1 MATNITTNATAGY
14 VADIGSIESILILLV
29 FLIAFALI
37 LGEVVDR
44 VLAAWGGAVGMLLV
58 GTYYNSLT
66 WCTGGGHGGDDHGGC
81 HNNLFEAID
90 FNVIGLLL
98 GMMIFAGMLEIS
110 GFFEFV
116 AIKAT
121 KLSKGDPWLL
131 IVYLGTF
138 TTLISVV
145 IDNVTALILIAPV
158 TLKICSKIK
167 ISPIPPLIALAI
179 FSNTGGVAT
188 LVGDPPNV
196 LIASYASALDLGFGF
211 MSFIV
216 HLTPL
221 AIIAW
226 AATLWYMY
234 YHFKKWRE
242 IKPQHVEEILEEDEW
257 AAVNND
263 VLMYRTLGTL
273 SVTVIMF
280 AAVELLH
287 LDLEISAV
295 SLGGAGIAMSIS
307 MLGIPEEKRMDIH
320 EVVHKVEWGA
330 LLFFAGLF
338 VMVGGLEAM
347 GYLEAVAHWMF
358 EHFGPDAVTGDD
370 GITSYAWKSSR
381 DPVVLVIVLIWVS
394 AIASAIVDNIPFCA
408 AMLPVIQEIGRLSED
423 PITNIPT
430 VDIIPLYWA
439 LAIGCGFGGNATPIG
454 SSANVMTIAISE
466 RGGHKI
472 STKEWLSVGV
482 PVMIITCTIG
492 SIVVALFYTHFLTA

>member
-1 MATNITTNATAGY
+1 MATESTSDY
-14 VADIGSIESILILLV
+14 VADTGSIEAILILLV

-37 LGEVVDR
+37 LGEIVDR

-66 WCTGGGHGGDDHGGC
+66 WCTGGGHGGEGAVC
-81 HNNLFEAID
+81 QNNLFEAID

-121 KLSKGDPWLL
+121 KLSGGDPWKL
-131 IVYLGTF
+131 VFYLGTF
-138 TTLISVV
+138 TTVISVF

-158 TLKICSKIK
+158 TLKICSKIE

-196 LIASYASALDLGFGF
+196 LIASYASARDLGFGF
-211 MSFIV
+211 MSFIY

-226 AATLWYMY
+226 GATLWYMHR
-234 YHFKKWRE
+234 HFKNWRE
-242 IKPQHVEEILEEDEW
+242 IKPQNVEEVINEDEW
-257 AAVNND
+257 GAVKND
-263 VLMYRTLGTL
+263 VLMYRTLGAL
-273 SVTVIMF
+273 AVTVVMF

-320 EVVHKVEWGA
+320 EVIHKVEWGA

-347 GYLEAVAHWMF
+347 GYLEAVANMIF
-358 EHFGPDAVTGDD
+358 DNFGPDGT
-370 GITSYAWKSSR
+370 IHNS
-381 DPVVLVIVLIWVS
+381 PVVLVIVLIWVS

-408 AMLPVIQEIGRLSED
+408 AMLPVILEIGELSKD
-423 PITNIPT
+423 PITGIAE
-430 VDIIPLYWA
+430 VEIIPLYWA
-439 LAIGCGFGGNATPIG
+439 LAIGCGFGGNTTPIG

-472 STKEWLSVGV
+472 STKEWLGIGV
-482 PVMIITCTIG
+482 PIMIITCTIG
-492 SIVVALFYTHFLTA
+492 SIVVALFYNHFLTA

>member
-1 MATNITTNATAGY
+1 MSTDATSSY
-14 VADIGSIESILILLV
+14 VADTGSIEAILILLV

-37 LGEVVDR
+37 LGEIVDR

-66 WCTGGGHGGDDHGGC
+66 WCTGGGHGEAGAVC
-81 HNNLFEAID
+81 ENNLFEAID

-121 KLSKGDPWLL
+121 KLSGGDPWKL
-131 IVYLGTF
+131 VFYLGTF
-138 TTLISVV
+138 TTVISVF

-158 TLKICSKIK
+158 TLKICSKIE

-196 LIASYASALDLGFGF
+196 LIASYASARGLGFGF
-211 MSFIV
+211 MSFIY

-226 AATLWYMY
+226 GATLWFMY
-234 YHFKKWRE
+234 RHFKNWRE
-242 IKPQHVEEILEEDEW
+242 VKPQNVEEVTNEDEW
-257 AAVNND
+257 EAVKND
-263 VLMYRTLGTL
+263 TLMYRTLGAL
-273 SVTVIMF
+273 AVTVVMF

-307 MLGIPEEKRMDIH
+307 MLGVPEEKRMDIH

-347 GYLEAVAHWMF
+347 GYLEAIANMIF
-358 EHFGPDAVTGDD
+358 DNFGPDGA
-370 GITSYAWKSSR
+370 IHNS
-381 DPVVLVIVLIWVS
+381 PVVLVIVLIWVS

-408 AMLPVIQEIGRLSED
+408 AMLPVILEIGELSKD
-423 PITNIPT
+423 PITGVAE

-472 STKEWLSVGV
+472 STKEWLAVGV

-492 SIVVALFYTHFLTA
+492 SIVVALFYDHFLTA

>member
-1 MATNITTNATAGY
+1 MVAESTTDY
-14 VADIGSIESILILLV
+14 VADTGSIEAILILLI

-37 LGEVVDR
+37 LGEIVDR

-66 WCTGGGHGGDDHGGC
+66 WCTGGGHGGESAVC
-81 HNNLFEAID
+81 QNNLFEAID

-121 KLSKGDPWLL
+121 KLSGGDPWKL
-131 IVYLGTF
+131 VFYLGTF
-138 TTLISVV
+138 TTVISVF

-211 MSFIV
+211 MSFIY

-221 AIIAW
+221 AIVAW
-226 AATLWYMY
+226 GATLWYMHH
-234 YHFKKWRE
+234 HFKNWRE
-242 IKPQHVEEILEEDEW
+242 IKPQNVEEVINEDEW
-257 AAVNND
+257 EAVKND
-263 VLMYRTLGTL
+263 VLMYRTLGAL
-273 SVTVIMF
+273 AVTVVMF

-320 EVVHKVEWGA
+320 QVIHKVEWGA

-347 GYLEAVAHWMF
+347 GYLEAIANMIF
-358 EHFGPDAVTGDD
+358 DNFGPNGT
-370 GITSYAWKSSR
+370 IHNS
-381 DPVVLVIVLIWVS
+381 PVVLVIVLIWVS

-408 AMLPVIQEIGRLSED
+408 AMLPVILEIGELSKD
-423 PITNIPT
+423 PITGIAE
-430 VDIIPLYWA
+430 VEIIPLYWA

-472 STKEWLSVGV
+472 STKEWLGIGV

-492 SIVVALFYTHFLTA
+492 SIVVALFYDHFLTA

>member
-1 MATNITTNATAGY
+1 MSTDATSSY
-14 VADIGSIESILILLV
+14 VADTGSIEAILILLV

-37 LGEVVDR
+37 LGEIVDR

-66 WCTGGGHGGDDHGGC
+66 WCTGGGHGEAGAVC
-81 HNNLFEAID
+81 ENNLFEAID

-121 KLSKGDPWLL
+121 KLSGGDPWKL
-131 IVYLGTF
+131 VFYLGTF
-138 TTLISVV
+138 TTVISVF

-158 TLKICSKIK
+158 TLKICSKIEV
-167 ISPIPPLIALAI
+167 SPIPPLIALAI

-196 LIASYASALDLGFGF
+196 LIASYASARGLGFGF
-211 MSFIV
+211 MSFIY

-226 AATLWYMY
+226 GATLWFMHR
-234 YHFKKWRE
+234 HFKNWRE
-242 IKPQHVEEILEEDEW
+242 VKPQNVEEVTSEDEW
-257 AAVNND
+257 EAVKND
-263 VLMYRTLGTL
+263 TLMYRTLGAL
-273 SVTVIMF
+273 AVTVVMF

-307 MLGIPEEKRMDIH
+307 MLGVPEEKRMDIH

-347 GYLEAVAHWMF
+347 GYLEAIANMIF
-358 EHFGPDAVTGDD
+358 DNFGPDGS
-370 GITSYAWKSSR
+370 IHNS
-381 DPVVLVIVLIWVS
+381 PVVLVIVLIWVS

-408 AMLPVIQEIGRLSED
+408 AMLPVILEIGELSKD
-423 PITNIPT
+423 PITGVAE

-472 STKEWLSVGV
+472 STKEWLGVGV

-492 SIVVALFYTHFLTA
+492 SIVVALFYDHFLTA

>member
-1 MATNITTNATAGY
+1 MSTDATSSY
-14 VADIGSIESILILLV
+14 VADTGSIEAILILLV

-37 LGEVVDR
+37 LGEIVDR

-66 WCTGGGHGGDDHGGC
+66 WCTGGGHGEAGAVC
-81 HNNLFEAID
+81 ENNLFDAID

-121 KLSKGDPWLL
+121 KLSGGDPWKL
-131 IVYLGTF
+131 VFYLGTF
-138 TTLISVV
+138 TTVISVF

-158 TLKICSKIK
+158 TLKICSKIE

-196 LIASYASALDLGFGF
+196 LIASYASARGLGFGF
-211 MSFIV
+211 MSFIY

-226 AATLWYMY
+226 GATLWFMHR
-234 YHFKKWRE
+234 HFKNWRE
-242 IKPQHVEEILEEDEW
+242 VKPKNVEEVTSEDEW
-257 AAVNND
+257 AAVKND
-263 VLMYRTLGTL
+263 TLMYRTLGAL
-273 SVTVIMF
+273 AVTVVMF

-307 MLGIPEEKRMDIH
+307 MLGVPEEKRMDIH

-347 GYLEAVAHWMF
+347 GYLEAIANMIF
-358 EHFGPDAVTGDD
+358 DGFGPDGTVHN
-370 GITSYAWKSSR
+370 S
-381 DPVVLVIVLIWVS
+381 PVVLVIVLIWVS

-408 AMLPVIQEIGRLSED
+408 AMLPVILEIGELSKD
-423 PITNIPT
+423 PITGVAE

-472 STKEWLSVGV
+472 STKEWLGVGV

-492 SIVVALFYTHFLTA
+492 SIVVALFYDHFLTA

>member
-1 MATNITTNATAGY
+1 MATESTSDY
-14 VADIGSIESILILLV
+14 VADTGSIEAILILLV

-37 LGEVVDR
+37 LGEIVDR

-66 WCTGGGHGGDDHGGC
+66 WCTGGGHGGEGAVC
-81 HNNLFEAID
+81 QNNLFEAID

-121 KLSKGDPWLL
+121 KLSGGDPWKL
-131 IVYLGTF
+131 VFYLGTF
-138 TTLISVV
+138 TTVISVF

-158 TLKICSKIK
+158 TLKICSKIE

-196 LIASYASALDLGFGF
+196 LIASYASARDLGFGF
-211 MSFIV
+211 MSFIY

-226 AATLWYMY
+226 GATLWYMHR
-234 YHFKKWRE
+234 HFKNWRE
-242 IKPQHVEEILEEDEW
+242 IKPQNVEEVINEDEW
-257 AAVNND
+257 EAVKND
-263 VLMYRTLGTL
+263 VLMYRTLGAL
-273 SVTVIMF
+273 AVTVVMF

-295 SLGGAGIAMSIS
+295 SLGGAGIAMSIC
-307 MLGIPEEKRMDIH
+307 MLGVPKEKRMDIH
-320 EVVHKVEWGA
+320 EVIHKVEWGA

-347 GYLEAVAHWMF
+347 GYLEAIANMIF
-358 EHFGPDAVTGDD
+358 DNFGPDGT
-370 GITSYAWKSSR
+370 IHNS
-381 DPVVLVIVLIWVS
+381 PVVLVIVLIWVS

-408 AMLPVIQEIGRLSED
+408 AMLPVILEIGELSKD
-423 PITNIPT
+423 PITGIAE

-472 STKEWLSVGV
+472 STKEWLGVGV

-492 SIVVALFYTHFLTA
+492 SIVVALFYNHFLTA

>member
-1 MATNITTNATAGY
+1 MAANATADY
-14 VADIGSIESILILLV
+14 VADTGSTEAILILLV

-58 GTYYNSLT
+58 GTYYNALT
-66 WCTGGGHGGDDHGGC
+66 WCTGGGHGEEGAVC
-81 HNNLFEAID
+81 QNNLFEAID

-121 KLSKGDPWLL
+121 KLSGGDPWKL
-131 IVYLGTF
+131 VFYLGTF
-138 TTLISVV
+138 TTVISVF

-196 LIASYASALDLGFGF
+196 LIASYASARDLGFGF
-211 MSFIV
+211 MSFIY

-226 AATLWYMY
+226 GATLWYMHR
-234 YHFKKWRE
+234 HFKNWRE
-242 IKPQHVEEILEEDEW
+242 IKPQNVEEVINEDEW
-257 AAVNND
+257 EAVKND
-263 VLMYRTLGTL
+263 VLMYRTLGAL
-273 SVTVIMF
+273 AVTVVMF

-295 SLGGAGIAMSIS
+295 SLGGAGIAMCIS

-320 EVVHKVEWGA
+320 EVIHKVEWGA

-347 GYLEAVAHWMF
+347 GYLEAVANMIF
-358 EHFGPDAVTGDD
+358 DNFGPDGK
-370 GITSYAWKSSR
+370 IHNS
-381 DPVVLVIVLIWVS
+381 PVVLVIALIWIS

-408 AMLPVIQEIGRLSED
+408 AMLPVIEEIGNLSNGE
-423 PITNIPT
+423 
-430 VDIIPLYWA
+430 VEIIPLYWA

-472 STKEWLSVGV
+472 STKEWLAVGV

-492 SIVVALFYTHFLTA
+492 SIVVALFYNHFLSA

>member
-1 MATNITTNATAGY
+1 MSTNATANATTNATANATAEY
-14 VADIGSIESILILLV
+14 VADTGSIEAILILLV

-37 LGEVVDR
+37 LGEIVDR

-58 GTYYNSLT
+58 GTYFNSLT
-66 WCTGGGHGGDDHGGC
+66 WCTGGGHGEAGAVC
-81 HNNLFEAID
+81 QNNLFEAID

-121 KLSKGDPWLL
+121 KLSGGDPWKL
-131 IVYLGTF
+131 VFYLGTF
-138 TTLISVV
+138 TTVISVF

-158 TLKICSKIK
+158 TLKICSKIE

-196 LIASYASALDLGFGF
+196 LIASYASARDLGFGF
-211 MSFIV
+211 MSFIY

-226 AATLWYMY
+226 GATLWYMHR
-234 YHFKKWRE
+234 HFKNWRE
-242 IKPQHVEEILEEDEW
+242 IKPQNVEEVTNEDEW
-257 AAVNND
+257 EAVKND
-263 VLMYRTLGTL
+263 TLMYRTLGAL
-273 SVTVIMF
+273 AVTVIMF

-307 MLGIPEEKRMDIH
+307 MIGVPHEKRMDIH
-320 EVVHKVEWGA
+320 EVIHKVEWGA

-347 GYLEAVAHWMF
+347 GYLEAIANMIF
-358 EHFGPDAVTGDD
+358 DNFGPDGT
-370 GITSYAWKSSR
+370 IHNS
-381 DPVVLVIVLIWVS
+381 PIVLVIVLIWVS

-408 AMLPVIQEIGRLSED
+408 AMLPVILEIGELSKD
-423 PITNIPT
+423 PITGIAE

-472 STKEWLSVGV
+472 STKEWLGVGV

-492 SIVVALFYTHFLTA
+492 SIVVALFYDHFLTA

>member
-1 MATNITTNATAGY
+1 MSTDATSSY
-14 VADIGSIESILILLV
+14 VADTGSIEAILILLV

-37 LGEVVDR
+37 LGEIVDR

-66 WCTGGGHGGDDHGGC
+66 WCTGGGHGEAGAVC
-81 HNNLFEAID
+81 ENNLFEAID

-121 KLSKGDPWLL
+121 KLSGGVPWKL
-131 IVYLGTF
+131 VFYLGTF
-138 TTLISVV
+138 TTVISVF

-158 TLKICSKIK
+158 TLKICSKIE
-167 ISPIPPLIALAI
+167 INPIPPLIARAI

-196 LIASYASALDLGFGF
+196 LIASYASARDLGFGF
-211 MSFIV
+211 MSFIY

-226 AATLWYMY
+226 GATLWFMY
-234 YHFKKWRE
+234 SHFKNWRE
-242 IKPQHVEEILEEDEW
+242 VKPQNVEEVTNEDEW
-257 AAVNND
+257 EAVKND
-263 VLMYRTLGTL
+263 TLMYRTLGAL
-273 SVTVIMF
+273 AVTVVMF

-307 MLGIPEEKRMDIH
+307 MLGVPEEKRMDIH

-347 GYLEAVAHWMF
+347 GYLEAIANMIF
-358 EHFGPDAVTGDD
+358 DNFGPDGA
-370 GITSYAWKSSR
+370 IHNS
-381 DPVVLVIVLIWVS
+381 PVVLVIVLIWVS

-408 AMLPVIQEIGRLSED
+408 AMLPVILEIGELSKD
-423 PITNIPT
+423 PITGVAE

-472 STKEWLSVGV
+472 FNQRMACCRSSCYDYNLHYRLNSCCFILR
-482 PVMIITCTIG
+482 PFPDCL
-492 SIVVALFYTHFLTA
+492 AN

>member
-1 MATNITTNATAGY
+1 MSTDATSRY
-14 VADIGSIESILILLV
+14 VADTGSIEAILILLV
-29 FLIAFALI
+29 FLIAFAII
-37 LGEVVDR
+37 LGEIVDR

-66 WCTGGGHGGDDHGGC
+66 WCTGGGHGEAGAVC
-81 HNNLFEAID
+81 ENNLFEAID

-121 KLSKGDPWLL
+121 KLSGGDPWKL
-131 IVYLGTF
+131 VFYLGTF
-138 TTLISVV
+138 TTVISVF

-158 TLKICSKIK
+158 TLKICSKIE
-167 ISPIPPLIALAI
+167 INPIPPLIALAI

-196 LIASYASALDLGFGF
+196 LIASYASARGLGFGF
-211 MSFIV
+211 MSFIY

-221 AIIAW
+221 AIVAW
-226 AATLWYMY
+226 GATLWFMHR
-234 YHFKKWRE
+234 HFKNWRE
-242 IKPQHVEEILEEDEW
+242 VKPQNVEEVTSEDEW
-257 AAVNND
+257 EAVKND
-263 VLMYRTLGTL
+263 TLMYRTLGAL
-273 SVTVIMF
+273 AVTVVMF

-307 MLGIPEEKRMDIH
+307 MLGVPEEKRMDIH

-347 GYLEAVAHWMF
+347 GYLEAIANMIF
-358 EHFGPDAVTGDD
+358 DNFGPDGS
-370 GITSYAWKSSR
+370 IHNS
-381 DPVVLVIVLIWVS
+381 PVVLVIVLIWVS

-408 AMLPVIQEIGRLSED
+408 AMLPVILEIGELSKD
-423 PITNIPT
+423 PITGIAE

-472 STKEWLSVGV
+472 STKEWLAVGV

-492 SIVVALFYTHFLTA
+492 SIVVALFYDHFLTA

>member
-1 MATNITTNATAGY
+1 MSTDATSSY
-14 VADIGSIESILILLV
+14 VADTGSIEAILILLV

-37 LGEVVDR
+37 LGEIVDR

-66 WCTGGGHGGDDHGGC
+66 WCTGGGHGEASAVC
-81 HNNLFEAID
+81 ENNLFEAID

-121 KLSKGDPWLL
+121 KLSGGDPWKL
-131 IVYLGTF
+131 VFYLGTF
-138 TTLISVV
+138 TTVISVF

-158 TLKICSKIK
+158 TLKICSKIE

-196 LIASYASALDLGFGF
+196 LIASYASARGLGFGF
-211 MSFIV
+211 MSFIY

-221 AIIAW
+221 AIVAW
-226 AATLWYMY
+226 GATLWFMHR
-234 YHFKKWRE
+234 HFKKWRE
-242 IKPQHVEEILEEDEW
+242 VKPQNVEEVTSEDEW
-257 AAVNND
+257 AAVKND
-263 VLMYRTLGTL
+263 TLMYRTLGAL
-273 SVTVIMF
+273 AVTVVMF

-307 MLGIPEEKRMDIH
+307 MLGVPEEKRMDIH

-347 GYLEAVAHWMF
+347 GYLEAIANMIF
-358 EHFGPDAVTGDD
+358 DGFGPDGTVHN
-370 GITSYAWKSSR
+370 S
-381 DPVVLVIVLIWVS
+381 PVVLVIVLIWVS

-408 AMLPVIQEIGRLSED
+408 AMLPVILEIGELSKD
-423 PITNIPT
+423 PITGVAE

-472 STKEWLSVGV
+472 STKEWLGVGV

-492 SIVVALFYTHFLTA
+492 SIVVALFYDHFLTA

>member
-1 MATNITTNATAGY
+1 MSTDATSSY
-14 VADIGSIESILILLV
+14 VADTGSIEAILILLV

-37 LGEVVDR
+37 LGEIVDR

-58 GTYYNSLT
+58 GTYFNSLT
-66 WCTGGGHGGDDHGGC
+66 WCTGGGHGEAGAVC
-81 HNNLFEAID
+81 ENNLFEAID

-121 KLSKGDPWLL
+121 KLSGGDPWKL
-131 IVYLGTF
+131 VFYLGTF
-138 TTLISVV
+138 TTVISVF

-158 TLKICSKIK
+158 TLKICSKIE

-196 LIASYASALDLGFGF
+196 VIASYASARDLGFGF
-211 MSFIV
+211 MSFIY

-221 AIIAW
+221 AIVAW
-226 AATLWYMY
+226 GATLWFMHR
-234 YHFKKWRE
+234 HFKNWRE
-242 IKPQHVEEILEEDEW
+242 VKPQNVEEVTSEDEW
-257 AAVNND
+257 KAVKND
-263 VLMYRTLGTL
+263 TLMYRTLGAL
-273 SVTVIMF
+273 AVTVVMF

-307 MLGIPEEKRMDIH
+307 MLGVPKEKRMDIH

-347 GYLEAVAHWMF
+347 GYLEAVANMIF
-358 EHFGPDAVTGDD
+358 DNFGPEGT
-370 GITSYAWKSSR
+370 IHNS
-381 DPVVLVIVLIWVS
+381 PVVLVIVLIWVS

-408 AMLPVIQEIGRLSED
+408 AMLPVILEIGELSKD
-423 PITNIPT
+423 PITGIAE

-472 STKEWLSVGV
+472 STKEWIGVGV

-492 SIVVALFYTHFLTA
+492 SIVVALFYDHFLTA

>member
-1 MATNITTNATAGY
+1 MSTDATSSY
-14 VADIGSIESILILLV
+14 VADTGSIEAILILLV

-37 LGEVVDR
+37 LGEIVDR

-66 WCTGGGHGGDDHGGC
+66 WCTGGGHGEAGAVC
-81 HNNLFEAID
+81 ENNLFEAID

-121 KLSKGDPWLL
+121 KLSGGDPWKL
-131 IVYLGTF
+131 VFYLGTF
-138 TTLISVV
+138 TTVISVF

-158 TLKICSKIK
+158 TLKICSKIE

-196 LIASYASALDLGFGF
+196 LIASYASARGLGFGF
-211 MSFIV
+211 MSFIY

-221 AIIAW
+221 AIVAW
-226 AATLWYMY
+226 GATLWFMHR
-234 YHFKKWRE
+234 HFKNWRE
-242 IKPQHVEEILEEDEW
+242 VKPQNVEEVTSEDEW
-257 AAVNND
+257 EAVKND
-263 VLMYRTLGTL
+263 TLMYRTLGAL
-273 SVTVIMF
+273 AVTVVMF

-307 MLGIPEEKRMDIH
+307 MLGVPEEKRMDIH

-347 GYLEAVAHWMF
+347 GYLEAIANMIF
-358 EHFGPDAVTGDD
+358 DNFGPDGT
-370 GITSYAWKSSR
+370 IHNS
-381 DPVVLVIVLIWVS
+381 PVVLVIVLIWVS

-408 AMLPVIQEIGRLSED
+408 AMLPVILEIGELSKD
-423 PITNIPT
+423 PITGVAE

-472 STKEWLSVGV
+472 STKEWLGVGV

-492 SIVVALFYTHFLTA
+492 SIVVALFYGHFLTA

>member
-1 MATNITTNATAGY
+1 MSTDATSSY
-14 VADIGSIESILILLV
+14 VADTGSIEAILILLV

-37 LGEVVDR
+37 LGEIVDR

-66 WCTGGGHGGDDHGGC
+66 WCTGGGHGEAGAVC
-81 HNNLFEAID
+81 ENNLFNAID

-121 KLSKGDPWLL
+121 KLSGGDPWKL
-131 IVYLGTF
+131 VFYLGTF
-138 TTLISVV
+138 TTVISVF

-158 TLKICSKIK
+158 TLKICSKIE

-196 LIASYASALDLGFGF
+196 LIASYASARGLGFGF
-211 MSFIV
+211 MSFIY

-221 AIIAW
+221 AIVAW
-226 AATLWYMY
+226 GATLWFMHR
-234 YHFKKWRE
+234 HFKKWRE
-242 IKPQHVEEILEEDEW
+242 VKPQNVDEVTSEDEW
-257 AAVNND
+257 AAVKND
-263 VLMYRTLGTL
+263 TLMYRTLGAL
-273 SVTVIMF
+273 AVTVVMF

-307 MLGIPEEKRMDIH
+307 MLGVPEEKRMDIH

-347 GYLEAVAHWMF
+347 GYLEAIANMIF
-358 EHFGPDAVTGDD
+358 DGFGPDGTVHN
-370 GITSYAWKSSR
+370 S
-381 DPVVLVIVLIWVS
+381 PVVLVIVLIWVS
-394 AIASAIVDNIPFCA
+394 AIASAIVDNVPFCA
-408 AMLPVIQEIGRLSED
+408 AMLPVILEIGELSKD
-423 PITNIPT
+423 PITGVAE

-472 STKEWLSVGV
+472 STKEWLGVGV

-492 SIVVALFYTHFLTA
+492 SIVVALFYDHFLTA

>member
-1 MATNITTNATAGY
+1 MSTNATTSY
-14 VADIGSIESILILLV
+14 VADTGSIEAILILLV
-29 FLIAFALI
+29 FLVAFALI
-37 LGEVVDR
+37 LGEIVDR

-66 WCTGGGHGGDDHGGC
+66 WCTGGGHGEAEAVC
-81 HNNLFEAID
+81 QNNLFEAID

-121 KLSKGDPWLL
+121 KLSGGDPWKL
-131 IVYLGTF
+131 VFYLGTF
-138 TTLISVV
+138 TTVISVF

-158 TLKICSKIK
+158 TLKICSKIE

-196 LIASYASALDLGFGF
+196 LIASYASARDLGFGF
-211 MSFIV
+211 MSFIY

-226 AATLWYMY
+226 GATLWYMHR
-234 YHFKKWRE
+234 HFKNWRE
-242 IKPQHVEEILEEDEW
+242 IKPQNVEEVTNEDEW
-257 AAVNND
+257 EAVKND
-263 VLMYRTLGTL
+263 TLMYRTLGAL
-273 SVTVIMF
+273 AVTVIMF

-307 MLGIPEEKRMDIH
+307 MIGVPHEKRMDIH
-320 EVVHKVEWGA
+320 EVIHKVEWGA

-347 GYLEAVAHWMF
+347 GYLEAIANMIF
-358 EHFGPDAVTGDD
+358 DNFGPDGT
-370 GITSYAWKSSR
+370 IHNS
-381 DPVVLVIVLIWVS
+381 PIVLVIVLIWVS

-408 AMLPVIQEIGRLSED
+408 AMLPVILEIGELSKD
-423 PITNIPT
+423 PITGIAE

-472 STKEWLSVGV
+472 STKEWLGVGV

-492 SIVVALFYTHFLTA
+492 SIVVALFYDHFLTA

>member
-1 MATNITTNATAGY
+1 MAANATADY
-14 VADIGSIESILILLV
+14 VADTGSTEAILILLV

-58 GTYYNSLT
+58 GTYYNALT
-66 WCTGGGHGGDDHGGC
+66 WCTGGGHGEEGAVC
-81 HNNLFEAID
+81 QNNLFEAID

-121 KLSKGDPWLL
+121 KLSGGDPWKL
-131 IVYLGTF
+131 VFYLGTF
-138 TTLISVV
+138 TTVISVF

-196 LIASYASALDLGFGF
+196 LIASYASARDLGFGF
-211 MSFIV
+211 MSFIY

-226 AATLWYMY
+226 GATLWYMHR
-234 YHFKKWRE
+234 HFKNWRE
-242 IKPQHVEEILEEDEW
+242 IKPQNVEEVINEDEW
-257 AAVNND
+257 EAVKND
-263 VLMYRTLGTL
+263 VLMYRTLGAL
-273 SVTVIMF
+273 AVTVVMF

-295 SLGGAGIAMSIS
+295 SLGGAGIAMAIS

-320 EVVHKVEWGA
+320 EVIHKVEWGA

-347 GYLEAVAHWMF
+347 GYLEAVANMIF
-358 EHFGPDAVTGDD
+358 DNFGPDGK
-370 GITSYAWKSSR
+370 IHNS
-381 DPVVLVIVLIWVS
+381 PVVLVIALIWIS

-408 AMLPVIQEIGRLSED
+408 AMLPVIEEIGNLSNGE
-423 PITNIPT
+423 
-430 VDIIPLYWA
+430 VEIIPLYWA

-472 STKEWLSVGV
+472 STKEWLAVGV

-492 SIVVALFYTHFLTA
+492 SIVVALFYNHFLSA

>member
-1 MATNITTNATAGY
+1 MATESVTDT
-14 VADIGSIESILILLV
+14 GSIEAILILLV

-37 LGEVVDR
+37 LGEIVDR

-66 WCTGGGHGGDDHGGC
+66 WCTGGGHGGEGAVC
-81 HNNLFEAID
+81 QNNLFEAID

-121 KLSKGDPWLL
+121 KLSGGDPWKL
-131 IVYLGTF
+131 VFYLGTF
-138 TTLISVV
+138 TTVISVF

-158 TLKICSKIK
+158 TLKICSKIE

-196 LIASYASALDLGFGF
+196 LIASYASARDLGFGF
-211 MSFIV
+211 MSFIY

-226 AATLWYMY
+226 GATLWYMHR
-234 YHFKKWRE
+234 HFKNWRE
-242 IKPQHVEEILEEDEW
+242 IKPQNVEEVTNEDEW
-257 AAVNND
+257 EAVKND
-263 VLMYRTLGTL
+263 TLMYRTLGAL
-273 SVTVIMF
+273 AVTVIMF

-307 MLGIPEEKRMDIH
+307 MIGVPHEKRMDIH
-320 EVVHKVEWGA
+320 EVIHKVEWGA

-347 GYLEAVAHWMF
+347 GYLEAIANMIF
-358 EHFGPDAVTGDD
+358 DNFGPDGT
-370 GITSYAWKSSR
+370 IHNS
-381 DPVVLVIVLIWVS
+381 PVVLVIVLIWVS

-408 AMLPVIQEIGRLSED
+408 AMLPVILEIGELSKD
-423 PITNIPT
+423 PITGIAE
-430 VDIIPLYWA
+430 VEIIPLYWA

-472 STKEWLSVGV
+472 STKEWLGVGV

-492 SIVVALFYTHFLTA
+492 SIVVALFYDHFLTA

>member
-1 MATNITTNATAGY
+1 
-14 VADIGSIESILILLV
+14 
-29 FLIAFALI
+29 
-37 LGEVVDR
+37 
-44 VLAAWGGAVGMLLV
+44 
-58 GTYYNSLT
+58 
-66 WCTGGGHGGDDHGGC
+66 
-81 HNNLFEAID
+81 
-90 FNVIGLLL
+90 
-98 GMMIFAGMLEIS
+98 MMIFAGMLEIS

-121 KLSKGDPWLL
+121 KLSGGDPWKL
-131 IVYLGTF
+131 VFYLGTF
-138 TTLISVV
+138 TTVISVF

-158 TLKICSKIK
+158 TLKICSKIE

-196 LIASYASALDLGFGF
+196 LIASYASARGLGFGF
-211 MSFIV
+211 MSFIY

-221 AIIAW
+221 AIVAW
-226 AATLWYMY
+226 GATLWFMHR
-234 YHFKKWRE
+234 HFKKWRE
-242 IKPQHVEEILEEDEW
+242 VKPQNVDEVTSEDEW
-257 AAVNND
+257 AAVKND
-263 VLMYRTLGTL
+263 TLMYRTLGAL
-273 SVTVIMF
+273 AVTVVMF

-307 MLGIPEEKRMDIH
+307 MLGVPEEKRMDIH

-347 GYLEAVAHWMF
+347 GYLEAIANMIF
-358 EHFGPDAVTGDD
+358 DGFGPDGSVHN
-370 GITSYAWKSSR
+370 S
-381 DPVVLVIVLIWVS
+381 PVVLVIVLIWVS

-408 AMLPVIQEIGRLSED
+408 AMLPVILEIGELSKD
-423 PITNIPT
+423 PITGVAE

-472 STKEWLSVGV
+472 STKEWLGVGV

-492 SIVVALFYTHFLTA
+492 SIVVALFYDHFLTA

>member
-1 MATNITTNATAGY
+1 MSTDATSSY
-14 VADIGSIESILILLV
+14 VADTGSIEAILILLV

-37 LGEVVDR
+37 LGEIVDR

-66 WCTGGGHGGDDHGGC
+66 WCTGGGHGEAGAVC
-81 HNNLFEAID
+81 ENNLFEAID

-121 KLSKGDPWLL
+121 KLSGGDPWKL
-131 IVYLGTF
+131 VFYLGTF
-138 TTLISVV
+138 TTVISVF

-158 TLKICSKIK
+158 TLKICSKIE

-196 LIASYASALDLGFGF
+196 LIASYASARGLGFGF
-211 MSFIV
+211 MSFIY

-226 AATLWYMY
+226 GATLWFMHR
-234 YHFKKWRE
+234 HFKNWRE
-242 IKPQHVEEILEEDEW
+242 VKPQNVEEVTSEDEW
-257 AAVNND
+257 EAVKND
-263 VLMYRTLGTL
+263 TLMYRTLGAL
-273 SVTVIMF
+273 AVTVVMF

-307 MLGIPEEKRMDIH
+307 MLGVPEEKRMDIH

-347 GYLEAVAHWMF
+347 GYLEAIANMIF
-358 EHFGPDAVTGDD
+358 DNFGPDGT
-370 GITSYAWKSSR
+370 IHNS
-381 DPVVLVIVLIWVS
+381 PVVLVIVLIWVS

-408 AMLPVIQEIGRLSED
+408 AMLPVILEIGELSKD
-423 PITNIPT
+423 PITGIAE

-472 STKEWLSVGV
+472 STKEWLGVGV

-492 SIVVALFYTHFLTA
+492 SIVVALFYDHFLTA

>member
-1 MATNITTNATAGY
+1 M
-14 VADIGSIESILILLV
+14 SIEAILILLI
-29 FLIAFALI
+29 FIIAFALI

-58 GTYYNSLT
+58 GTYYQALT
-66 WCTGGGHGGDDHGGC
+66 WCTGGHGDVC
-81 HNNLFEAID
+81 ENNLFEAID

-131 IVYLGTF
+131 VVYLGTF
-138 TTLISVV
+138 TTIISVF

-158 TLKICSKIK
+158 TLKICSKIE

-196 LIASYASALDLGFGF
+196 LIASYTNELGLGF
-211 MSFIV
+211 SFISFIE

-226 AATLWYMY
+226 GATLVYMR
-234 YHFKKWRE
+234 YHYTEWRG
-242 IKPQHVEEILEEDEW
+242 KTPRNVEEIMGEDEW
-257 AAVNND
+257 AAVSND
-263 VLMYRTLGTL
+263 VLMYRTLGAL
-273 SVTVIMF
+273 AVTVIMF
-280 AAVELLH
+280 AAVELIH
-287 LDLEISAV
+287 IDLEISAV
-295 SLGGAGIAMSIS
+295 SLGGAGIAMSIC
-307 MLGIPEEKRMDIH
+307 MIGVTKEKQLDIH
-320 EVVHKVEWGA
+320 EVIHKVEWAA

-347 GYLEAVAHWMF
+347 GHLESIANWIF
-358 EHFGPDAVTGDD
+358 NNFGPEGAISQDE
-370 GITSYAWKSSR
+370 
-381 DPVVLVIVLIWVS
+381 VVLVIVLIWVS
-394 AIASAIVDNIPFCA
+394 AISSAIVDNIPFCA
-408 AMLPVIQEIGRLSED
+408 AMLPVINQLGELSVD
-423 PITNIPT
+423 PVTGISAVN
-430 VDIIPLYWA
+430 VIPLYWA

-454 SSANVMTIAISE
+454 SSANVMTISISE

-472 STKEWLSVGV
+472 STKEWLAVGV
-482 PVMIITCTIG
+482 PVMLITCTIA
-492 SIVVALFYTHFLTA
+492 SIVVALFYGHFETA

>member
-1 MATNITTNATAGY
+1 MSTDATSGY
-14 VADIGSIESILILLV
+14 VADTGSIEAILILLV

-37 LGEVVDR
+37 LGEIVDR

-66 WCTGGGHGGDDHGGC
+66 WCTGGGHGEAGAVC
-81 HNNLFEAID
+81 ENNLFEAID

-121 KLSKGDPWLL
+121 KLSGGDPWKL
-131 IVYLGTF
+131 VFYLGTF
-138 TTLISVV
+138 TTVISVF

-158 TLKICSKIK
+158 TLKICSKIE
-167 ISPIPPLIALAI
+167 INPIPPLIALAI

-196 LIASYASALDLGFGF
+196 LIASYASARGLGFGF
-211 MSFIV
+211 MSFIY

-226 AATLWYMY
+226 GATLWFMY
-234 YHFKKWRE
+234 RHFKNWRE
-242 IKPQHVEEILEEDEW
+242 VKPQNVEEVTNEDEW
-257 AAVNND
+257 EAVKND
-263 VLMYRTLGTL
+263 TLMYRTLGAL
-273 SVTVIMF
+273 AVTVVMF

-307 MLGIPEEKRMDIH
+307 MLGVPEEKRIDIH

-347 GYLEAVAHWMF
+347 GYLEAIANMIF
-358 EHFGPDAVTGDD
+358 DNFGPDGS
-370 GITSYAWKSSR
+370 IHNS
-381 DPVVLVIVLIWVS
+381 PVVLVIVLIWVS

-408 AMLPVIQEIGRLSED
+408 AMLPVILEIGELSKD
-423 PITNIPT
+423 PITGIAE

-472 STKEWLSVGV
+472 STKEWLAVGV

-492 SIVVALFYTHFLTA
+492 SIVVALFYDHFLTA

>member
-1 MATNITTNATAGY
+1 MSTNATSDY
-14 VADIGSIESILILLV
+14 IADTGSIEAILVLLV

-66 WCTGGGHGGDDHGGC
+66 WCTGGGHGEAGAVC
-81 HNNLFEAID
+81 QNNLFEAID

-121 KLSKGDPWLL
+121 KLSGGDPWKL
-131 IVYLGTF
+131 VFYLGTF
-138 TTLISVV
+138 TTVISVF

-196 LIASYASALDLGFGF
+196 LIASYTSARGWGFGF
-211 MSFIV
+211 MSFIE

-226 AATLWYMY
+226 GATLWYMHR
-234 YHFKKWRE
+234 HFKKWRE
-242 IKPQHVEEILEEDEW
+242 VKPQNVEVVISEDEW
-257 AAVNND
+257 EAVNND
-263 VLMYRTLGTL
+263 TLMYRTLGAL
-273 SVTVIMF
+273 AVTVIMF

-295 SLGGAGIAMSIS
+295 SLGGAGIAMAIS
-307 MLGIPEEKRMDIH
+307 MIGVPHEKRMDIH

-347 GYLEAVAHWMF
+347 GYLEAIANLIF
-358 EHFGPDAVTGDD
+358 DNFGPDGKISQDEVA
-370 GITSYAWKSSR
+370 
-381 DPVVLVIVLIWVS
+381 LVIVLIWVS

-408 AMLPVIQEIGRLSED
+408 AMLPVIEQLGTLSED
-423 PITNIPT
+423 PITGVAAVN
-430 VDIIPLYWA
+430 IIPLYWA

-472 STKEWLSVGV
+472 STKEWLAVGV
-482 PVMIITCTIG
+482 PVMLITCTIG
-492 SIVVALFYTHFLTA
+492 SIVVAIFYKLFEWA

>member
-1 MATNITTNATAGY
+1 MSTNASSDY
-14 VADIGSIESILILLV
+14 IADTGSIEAILVLLV

-66 WCTGGGHGGDDHGGC
+66 WCTGGGHGGEGSIC
-81 HNNLFEAID
+81 QNNLFEAID

-121 KLSKGDPWLL
+121 KLSGGDPWKL
-131 IVYLGTF
+131 VFYLGTF
-138 TTLISVV
+138 TTVISVF

-196 LIASYASALDLGFGF
+196 LIASYTSARGWGFGF
-211 MSFIV
+211 MSFIE

-221 AIIAW
+221 AIVAW
-226 AATLWYMY
+226 GATLWYMHR
-234 YHFKKWRE
+234 HFKKWRE
-242 IKPQHVEEILEEDEW
+242 VKPQNVEVVISEDEW
-257 AAVNND
+257 EAVKND
-263 VLMYRTLGTL
+263 TLMYRTLGAL
-273 SVTVIMF
+273 AVTVIMF

-295 SLGGAGIAMSIS
+295 SLGGAGIAMAIS
-307 MLGIPEEKRMDIH
+307 MIGVPHEKRMDIH

-347 GYLEAVAHWMF
+347 GYLEAIANLIF
-358 EHFGPDAVTGDD
+358 DNFGPDGS
-370 GITSYAWKSSR
+370 ISQNEI
-381 DPVVLVIVLIWVS
+381 VLVIVLIWVS

-408 AMLPVIQEIGRLSED
+408 AMLPVIEQLGTLSED
-423 PITNIPT
+423 PVTGIAAVN
-430 VDIIPLYWA
+430 VIPLYWA

-472 STKEWLSVGV
+472 STKEWLSVGI

-492 SIVVALFYTHFLTA
+492 SIVVALFYGHFETA

>member
-1 MATNITTNATAGY
+1 MATSSTSEYI
-14 VADIGSIESILILLV
+14 ADTGSIEAILILLI
-29 FLIAFALI
+29 FLVAFALI
-37 LGEVVDR
+37 LGEIVDR

-66 WCTGGGHGGDDHGGC
+66 WCTGGGHGGESGGC
-81 HNNLFEAID
+81 ENNLFEAID

-121 KLSKGDPWLL
+121 KLSGGDPWKL
-131 IVYLGTF
+131 VFYLGTF
-138 TTLISVV
+138 TTLISVF

-196 LIASYASALDLGFGF
+196 LIASYASTLDLGFGF
-211 MSFIV
+211 MSFIY

-226 AATLWYMY
+226 AATLWYMH

-242 IKPQHVEEILEEDEW
+242 IKPQNVDEILAEDEW
-257 AAVNND
+257 EAVKNST
-263 VLMYRTLGTL
+263 LMYRTLGAL
-273 SVTVIMF
+273 SVTVVMF

-287 LDLEISAV
+287 LNLEISAV

-320 EVVHKVEWGA
+320 EVIHKVEWGA

-347 GYLEAVAHWMF
+347 GYLEAVANWMF
-358 EHFGPDAVTGDD
+358 ENFGPEGKR
-370 GITSYAWKSSR
+370 SNNE
-381 DPVVLVIVLIWVS
+381 VVLVIVVIWVS
-394 AIASAIVDNIPFCA
+394 AIASAVVDNIPFCA

-423 PITNIPT
+423 PITGIAAVN
-430 VDIIPLYWA
+430 IIPLYWA

-472 STKEWLSVGV
+472 STKEWLAVGV

-492 SIVVALFYTHFLTA
+492 SIVVALFYDWFTWA

>member
-1 MATNITTNATAGY
+1 MSTDATSSY
-14 VADIGSIESILILLV
+14 VADTGSIEAILILLV

-37 LGEVVDR
+37 LGEIVDR
-44 VLAAWGGAVGMLLV
+44 VLAAWGGAVGMLLI

-66 WCTGGGHGGDDHGGC
+66 WCTGGGHGEASAVC
-81 HNNLFEAID
+81 ENNLFEAID

-121 KLSKGDPWLL
+121 KLSGGDPWKL
-131 IVYLGTF
+131 VFYLGTF
-138 TTLISVV
+138 TTVISVF

-158 TLKICSKIK
+158 TLKICSKIE

-196 LIASYASALDLGFGF
+196 LIASYASARGLGFGF
-211 MSFIV
+211 MSFIY

-221 AIIAW
+221 AIVAW
-226 AATLWYMY
+226 GATLWFMHR
-234 YHFKKWRE
+234 HFKKWRE
-242 IKPQHVEEILEEDEW
+242 VKPQNVEEVTSEDEW
-257 AAVNND
+257 AAVKND
-263 VLMYRTLGTL
+263 TLMYRTLGAL
-273 SVTVIMF
+273 AVTVVMF

-307 MLGIPEEKRMDIH
+307 MLGVPEEKRMDIH

-347 GYLEAVAHWMF
+347 GYLEAIANMIF
-358 EHFGPDAVTGDD
+358 DGFGPDGTVHN
-370 GITSYAWKSSR
+370 S
-381 DPVVLVIVLIWVS
+381 PVVLVIVLIWVS

-408 AMLPVIQEIGRLSED
+408 AMLPVILEIGELSKD
-423 PITNIPT
+423 PITGVAE

-472 STKEWLSVGV
+472 STKEWLGVGV

-492 SIVVALFYTHFLTA
+492 SIVVALFYDHFLTA

>member
-1 MATNITTNATAGY
+1 MATESTTDY
-14 VADIGSIESILILLV
+14 VADTGSIEAILILLV
-29 FLIAFALI
+29 FLVAFALI
-37 LGEVVDR
+37 LGEIVDR

-66 WCTGGGHGGDDHGGC
+66 WCTGGGHGEAGAVC
-81 HNNLFEAID
+81 QNNLFDAID

-121 KLSKGDPWLL
+121 KLSGGDPWKL
-131 IVYLGTF
+131 VFYLGTF
-138 TTLISVV
+138 TTVISVF

-158 TLKICSKIK
+158 TLKICSKIE

-196 LIASYASALDLGFGF
+196 LIASYASARDLGFGF
-211 MSFIV
+211 MSFIY

-221 AIIAW
+221 AIVAW
-226 AATLWYMY
+226 GATLWFMHR
-234 YHFKKWRE
+234 HFKNWRE
-242 IKPQHVEEILEEDEW
+242 IKPQNVEEVTSEDEW
-257 AAVNND
+257 EAVKND
-263 VLMYRTLGTL
+263 TLMYRTLGAL
-273 SVTVIMF
+273 GVTVVMF

-307 MLGIPEEKRMDIH
+307 MLGVPEEKRMDIH

-347 GYLEAVAHWMF
+347 GYLEAIANMIF
-358 EHFGPDAVTGDD
+358 DNFGPDGT
-370 GITSYAWKSSR
+370 IHNS
-381 DPVVLVIVLIWVS
+381 PIVLVIVLIWVS

-408 AMLPVIQEIGRLSED
+408 AMLPVILEIGELSKD
-423 PITNIPT
+423 PVTGIAE

-472 STKEWLSVGV
+472 STKEWLGVGV

-492 SIVVALFYTHFLTA
+492 SIVVALFYDHFLTA

>member
-1 MATNITTNATAGY
+1 MSTDATSSY
-14 VADIGSIESILILLV
+14 VADTGSIEAILILLV

-37 LGEVVDR
+37 LGEIVDR

-66 WCTGGGHGGDDHGGC
+66 WCTGGGHGEAGAVC
-81 HNNLFEAID
+81 ENNLFEAID

-121 KLSKGDPWLL
+121 KLSGGDPWKL
-131 IVYLGTF
+131 VFYLGTF
-138 TTLISVV
+138 TTVISVF

-158 TLKICSKIK
+158 TLKICSKIE

-196 LIASYASALDLGFGF
+196 LIASYASARGLGFGF
-211 MSFIV
+211 MSFIY

-221 AIIAW
+221 AIVAW
-226 AATLWYMY
+226 GATLWFMHR
-234 YHFKKWRE
+234 HFKKWRE
-242 IKPQHVEEILEEDEW
+242 VKPQNVEEVTSEDEW
-257 AAVNND
+257 EAVKND
-263 VLMYRTLGTL
+263 TLMYRTLGAL
-273 SVTVIMF
+273 AVTVVMF

-307 MLGIPEEKRMDIH
+307 MLGVPKEKRMDIH
-320 EVVHKVEWGA
+320 EVIHKVEWGA

-347 GYLEAVAHWMF
+347 GYLEAIANMIF
-358 EHFGPDAVTGDD
+358 DNFGPDGS
-370 GITSYAWKSSR
+370 IHNS
-381 DPVVLVIVLIWVS
+381 PVVLVIVLIWVS

-408 AMLPVIQEIGRLSED
+408 AMLPVILEIGELSKD
-423 PITNIPT
+423 PVTGIAE

-472 STKEWLSVGV
+472 STKEWLGVGV

-492 SIVVALFYTHFLTA
+492 SIVVALFYDHFLTA

>member
-1 MATNITTNATAGY
+1 MCIR
-14 VADIGSIESILILLV
+14 
-29 FLIAFALI
+29 
-37 LGEVVDR
+37 DR
-44 VLAAWGGAVGMLLV
+44 
-58 GTYYNSLT
+58 
-66 WCTGGGHGGDDHGGC
+66 CTGGGHGEAGAVC
-81 HNNLFEAID
+81 ENNLFDAID

-121 KLSKGDPWLL
+121 KLSGGDPWKL
-131 IVYLGTF
+131 VFYLGTF
-138 TTLISVV
+138 TTVISVF

-158 TLKICSKIK
+158 TLKICSKIE

-196 LIASYASALDLGFGF
+196 LIASYASARGLGFGF
-211 MSFIV
+211 MSFIY

-221 AIIAW
+221 AIVAW
-226 AATLWYMY
+226 GATLWFMHR
-234 YHFKKWRE
+234 HFKKWRE
-242 IKPQHVEEILEEDEW
+242 VKPQNVEEVTSEDEW
-257 AAVNND
+257 AAVKND
-263 VLMYRTLGTL
+263 TLMYRTLGAL
-273 SVTVIMF
+273 AVTVVMF

-307 MLGIPEEKRMDIH
+307 MLGVPEEKRMDIH

-347 GYLEAVAHWMF
+347 GYLEAIANMIF
-358 EHFGPDAVTGDD
+358 DGFGPDGTVHN
-370 GITSYAWKSSR
+370 S
-381 DPVVLVIVLIWVS
+381 PVVLVIVLIWVS

-408 AMLPVIQEIGRLSED
+408 AMLPVILEIGELSKD
-423 PITNIPT
+423 PITGVAE

-472 STKEWLSVGV
+472 STKEWLGVGV

-492 SIVVALFYTHFLTA
+492 SIVVALFYDHFLTA

>member
-1 MATNITTNATAGY
+1 MSTDTTSSY
-14 VADIGSIESILILLV
+14 VADTGSIEAILILLV

-37 LGEVVDR
+37 LGEIVDR

-66 WCTGGGHGGDDHGGC
+66 WCTGGGHGEAGAVC
-81 HNNLFEAID
+81 ENNLFNAID

-121 KLSKGDPWLL
+121 KLSGGDPWKL
-131 IVYLGTF
+131 VFYLGTF
-138 TTLISVV
+138 TTVISVF

-158 TLKICSKIK
+158 TLKICSKIE

-196 LIASYASALDLGFGF
+196 LIASYASARGLGFGF
-211 MSFIV
+211 MSFIY

-221 AIIAW
+221 AIVAW
-226 AATLWYMY
+226 GATLWFMHR
-234 YHFKKWRE
+234 HFKKWRE
-242 IKPQHVEEILEEDEW
+242 VKPQNVEEVTSEDEW
-257 AAVNND
+257 AAVKND
-263 VLMYRTLGTL
+263 TLMYRTLGAL
-273 SVTVIMF
+273 AVTVVMF

-307 MLGIPEEKRMDIH
+307 MLGVPEEKRMDIH

-347 GYLEAVAHWMF
+347 GYLEAIANMIF
-358 EHFGPDAVTGDD
+358 DGFGPDGTVHN
-370 GITSYAWKSSR
+370 S
-381 DPVVLVIVLIWVS
+381 PVVLVIVLIWVS

-408 AMLPVIQEIGRLSED
+408 AMLPVILEIGELSKD
-423 PITNIPT
+423 PITGVAE

-472 STKEWLSVGV
+472 STKEWLGVGV

-492 SIVVALFYTHFLTA
+492 SIVVALFYDHFLTA

>member
-1 MATNITTNATAGY
+1 MVTNATADY
-14 VADIGSIESILILLV
+14 VADTGSIEAILILLV

-58 GTYYNSLT
+58 GTYYNALT
-66 WCTGGGHGGDDHGGC
+66 WCTGGGHGEEGAVC
-81 HNNLFEAID
+81 QNNLFEAID

-121 KLSKGDPWLL
+121 KLSGGDPWKL
-131 IVYLGTF
+131 VFYLGTF
-138 TTLISVV
+138 TTVISVF

-196 LIASYASALDLGFGF
+196 LIASYASARDLGFGF
-211 MSFIV
+211 MSFIY

-226 AATLWYMY
+226 GATLWYMHR
-234 YHFKKWRE
+234 HFKNWRE
-242 IKPQHVEEILEEDEW
+242 IKPQNVEEVINEDEW
-257 AAVNND
+257 EAVKND
-263 VLMYRTLGTL
+263 VLMYRTLGAL
-273 SVTVIMF
+273 AVTVVMF

-295 SLGGAGIAMSIS
+295 SLGGAGIAMCIS

-320 EVVHKVEWGA
+320 EVIHKVEWGA

-347 GYLEAVAHWMF
+347 GYLEAVANMIF
-358 EHFGPDAVTGDD
+358 DNFGPDGK
-370 GITSYAWKSSR
+370 IHNS
-381 DPVVLVIVLIWVS
+381 PVVLVIALIWIS

-408 AMLPVIQEIGRLSED
+408 AMLPVIEEIGNLSNGE
-423 PITNIPT
+423 
-430 VDIIPLYWA
+430 VEIIPLYWA

-472 STKEWLSVGV
+472 STKEWLAVGV

-492 SIVVALFYTHFLTA
+492 SIVVALFYNHFLSA

>member
-1 MATNITTNATAGY
+1 MSTDSTSSY
-14 VADIGSIESILILLV
+14 VADTGSIEAILILLV

-37 LGEVVDR
+37 LGEIVDR
-44 VLAAWGGAVGMLLV
+44 VLAAWGGAVGMLLI

-66 WCTGGGHGGDDHGGC
+66 WCTGGGHGEAGAVC
-81 HNNLFEAID
+81 ENNLFNAID

-121 KLSKGDPWLL
+121 KLSGGDPWKL
-131 IVYLGTF
+131 VFYLGTF
-138 TTLISVV
+138 TTVISVF

-158 TLKICSKIK
+158 TLKICSKIE

-196 LIASYASALDLGFGF
+196 LIASYASARGLGFGF
-211 MSFIV
+211 MSFIY

-221 AIIAW
+221 AIVAW
-226 AATLWYMY
+226 GATLWFMHR
-234 YHFKKWRE
+234 HFKKWRE
-242 IKPQHVEEILEEDEW
+242 IKPQNVEEVTSEDEW
-257 AAVNND
+257 AAVKND
-263 VLMYRTLGTL
+263 TLMYRTLGAL
-273 SVTVIMF
+273 AVTVVMF

-307 MLGIPEEKRMDIH
+307 MLGVPEEKRMDIH

-347 GYLEAVAHWMF
+347 GYLEAIANMIF
-358 EHFGPDAVTGDD
+358 DGFGPDGTVHN
-370 GITSYAWKSSR
+370 S
-381 DPVVLVIVLIWVS
+381 PVVLVIVLIWVS

-408 AMLPVIQEIGRLSED
+408 AMLPVILEIGELSKD
-423 PITNIPT
+423 PITGVAE

-472 STKEWLSVGV
+472 STKEWLGVGV

-492 SIVVALFYTHFLTA
+492 SIVVALFYDHFLTA

>member
-1 MATNITTNATAGY
+1 MSTDATSSY
-14 VADIGSIESILILLV
+14 VADTGSIEAILILLV

-37 LGEVVDR
+37 LGEIVDR

-66 WCTGGGHGGDDHGGC
+66 WCTGGGHGEAGAVC
-81 HNNLFEAID
+81 ENNLFDAID

-121 KLSKGDPWLL
+121 KLSGGDPWKL
-131 IVYLGTF
+131 VFYLGTF
-138 TTLISVV
+138 TTVISVF

-158 TLKICSKIK
+158 TLKICSKIE

-196 LIASYASALDLGFGF
+196 LIASYASARGLGFGF
-211 MSFIV
+211 MSFIY

-226 AATLWYMY
+226 GATLWFMHR
-234 YHFKKWRE
+234 HFKNWRNV
-242 IKPQHVEEILEEDEW
+242 KPQNVEEVTSEDEW
-257 AAVNND
+257 AAVKND
-263 VLMYRTLGTL
+263 TLMYRTLGAL
-273 SVTVIMF
+273 AVTVVMF

-307 MLGIPEEKRMDIH
+307 MLGVPEEKRMDIH

-347 GYLEAVAHWMF
+347 GYLEAIANMIF
-358 EHFGPDAVTGDD
+358 DGFGPDGTVHN
-370 GITSYAWKSSR
+370 S
-381 DPVVLVIVLIWVS
+381 PVVLVIVLIWVS

-408 AMLPVIQEIGRLSED
+408 AMLPVILEIGELSKD
-423 PITNIPT
+423 PITGVAE

-472 STKEWLSVGV
+472 STKEWLGVGV

-492 SIVVALFYTHFLTA
+492 SIVVALFYDHFLTA

>member
-1 MATNITTNATAGY
+1 MSTDTTSSY
-14 VADIGSIESILILLV
+14 VADTGSIEAILILLV

-37 LGEVVDR
+37 LGEIVDR

-66 WCTGGGHGGDDHGGC
+66 WCTGGGHGEAGAVC
-81 HNNLFEAID
+81 ENNLFEAID

-121 KLSKGDPWLL
+121 KLSGGDPWKL
-131 IVYLGTF
+131 VFYLGTF
-138 TTLISVV
+138 TTVISVF

-158 TLKICSKIK
+158 TLKICSKIE
-167 ISPIPPLIALAI
+167 INPIPPLIALAI

-196 LIASYASALDLGFGF
+196 LIASYASARGLGFGF
-211 MSFIV
+211 MSFIY

-221 AIIAW
+221 AIVACG
-226 AATLWYMY
+226 ATLWFMHR
-234 YHFKKWRE
+234 HFKNWRE
-242 IKPQHVEEILEEDEW
+242 IKPQNIEEVTSEDEW
-257 AAVNND
+257 EAVKND
-263 VLMYRTLGTL
+263 TLMYRTLGAL
-273 SVTVIMF
+273 AVTVVMF

-307 MLGIPEEKRMDIH
+307 MLGVPEEKRMDIH
-320 EVVHKVEWGA
+320 EVIHKVEWGA

-347 GYLEAVAHWMF
+347 GYLEAVANMIF
-358 EHFGPDAVTGDD
+358 DGFGPDGTVHN
-370 GITSYAWKSSR
+370 S
-381 DPVVLVIVLIWVS
+381 PVVLVIVLIWVS

-408 AMLPVIQEIGRLSED
+408 AMLPVILEIGELSKD
-423 PITNIPT
+423 PITGVAE

-472 STKEWLSVGV
+472 STKEWLGVGV

-492 SIVVALFYTHFLTA
+492 SIVVALFYDHFLTA

>member
-1 MATNITTNATAGY
+1 MSTDATSGY
-14 VADIGSIESILILLV
+14 VADTGSIEAILILLV

-37 LGEVVDR
+37 LGEIVDR

-66 WCTGGGHGGDDHGGC
+66 WCTGGGHGEAGAVC
-81 HNNLFEAID
+81 ENNLFEAID

-121 KLSKGDPWLL
+121 KLSGGDPWKL
-131 IVYLGTF
+131 VFYLGTF
-138 TTLISVV
+138 TTVISVF

-158 TLKICSKIK
+158 TLKICSKIE

-196 LIASYASALDLGFGF
+196 LIASYASARGLGFGF
-211 MSFIV
+211 MSFIY

-226 AATLWYMY
+226 GATLWFMY
-234 YHFKKWRE
+234 RHFKNWRE
-242 IKPQHVEEILEEDEW
+242 VKPQNVEEVTNEDEW
-257 AAVNND
+257 EAVKND
-263 VLMYRTLGTL
+263 TLMYRTLGAL
-273 SVTVIMF
+273 AVTVVMF

-307 MLGIPEEKRMDIH
+307 MLGVPEEKRMDIH

-347 GYLEAVAHWMF
+347 GYLEAIANMIF
-358 EHFGPDAVTGDD
+358 DNFGPDGS
-370 GITSYAWKSSR
+370 IHNS
-381 DPVVLVIVLIWVS
+381 PVVLVIVLIWVS

-408 AMLPVIQEIGRLSED
+408 AMLPVILEIGELSKD
-423 PITNIPT
+423 PITGIAE

-472 STKEWLSVGV
+472 STKEWLAVGV

-492 SIVVALFYTHFLTA
+492 SIVVALFYDHFLTA

>member
-1 MATNITTNATAGY
+1 MATESVTDT
-14 VADIGSIESILILLV
+14 GSIEAILILLV
-29 FLIAFALI
+29 FLVAFALI
-37 LGEVVDR
+37 LGEIVDR

-66 WCTGGGHGGDDHGGC
+66 WCTGGGHGGEGAVC
-81 HNNLFEAID
+81 QNNLFEAID

-121 KLSKGDPWLL
+121 KLSGGDPWKL
-131 IVYLGTF
+131 VFYLGTF
-138 TTLISVV
+138 TTVISVF

-158 TLKICSKIK
+158 TLKICSKIE

-196 LIASYASALDLGFGF
+196 LIASYASARDLGFGF
-211 MSFIV
+211 MSFIY

-226 AATLWYMY
+226 GATLWYMHR
-234 YHFKKWRE
+234 HFKNWRE
-242 IKPQHVEEILEEDEW
+242 IKPQNVEEVTNEDEW
-257 AAVNND
+257 EAVKND
-263 VLMYRTLGTL
+263 TLMYRTLGAL
-273 SVTVIMF
+273 AVTVIMF

-307 MLGIPEEKRMDIH
+307 MIGVPHEKRMDIH
-320 EVVHKVEWGA
+320 EVIHKVEWGA

-347 GYLEAVAHWMF
+347 GYLEAIANMIF
-358 EHFGPDAVTGDD
+358 DNFGPDGT
-370 GITSYAWKSSR
+370 IHNS
-381 DPVVLVIVLIWVS
+381 PVVLVIVLIWVS

-408 AMLPVIQEIGRLSED
+408 AMLPVILEIGELSKD
-423 PITNIPT
+423 PITGIAE
-430 VDIIPLYWA
+430 VEIIPLYWA

-472 STKEWLSVGV
+472 STKEWLGVGV

-492 SIVVALFYTHFLTA
+492 SIVVALFYDHFLTA

>member
-1 MATNITTNATAGY
+1 MSTSSTTDY
-14 VADIGSIESILILLV
+14 VADTGSIEAILVLFV
-29 FLIAFALI
+29 FIIAFALI

-58 GTYYNSLT
+58 GTYYKSLS
-66 WCTGGGHGGDDHGGC
+66 WCTGGGHGSEGGGC
-81 HNNLFEAID
+81 ENNLFDAID

-121 KLSKGDPWLL
+121 KLSKGDPWMLV
-131 IVYLGTF
+131 VYLGTF
-138 TTLISVV
+138 TTIISVF

-196 LIASYASALDLGFGF
+196 LIASYTNARGLGF
-211 MSFIV
+211 SFISFIQ

-226 AATLWYMY
+226 ASTLGYMR
-234 YHFKKWRE
+234 YHYTDWRE
-242 IKPQHVEEILEEDEW
+242 TKPQHVEEILVENEW
-257 AAVNND
+257 DAVKNNI
-263 VLMYRTLGTL
+263 LMFRTLGAL
-273 SVTVIMF
+273 AVTVIMF
-280 AAVELLH
+280 AAVELIH

-295 SLGGAGIAMSIS
+295 SLGGAGIAMCIS
-307 MLGIPEEKRMDIH
+307 MIGVEKEKRLDIH
-320 EVVHKVEWGA
+320 EVIHKVEWAA

-347 GYLEAVAHWMF
+347 GYLEAVANWMF
-358 EHFGPDAVTGDD
+358 NNFGPDGTISQDEV
-370 GITSYAWKSSR
+370 I
-381 DPVVLVIVLIWVS
+381 LVIVLIWVS

-408 AMLPVIQEIGRLSED
+408 AMLPVIDQLGQLSVD
-423 PITNIPT
+423 PITGIAAVN
-430 VDIIPLYWA
+430 VIPLYWA

-472 STKEWLSVGV
+472 STKEWLAVGV
-482 PVMIITCTIG
+482 PVMLITCTIAT
-492 SIVVALFYTHFLTA
+492 IVVALFYGHFETA